1 MVNSV
6 GLSLLQVQPL
16 DPSLERLL
24 LGLPPGDSLDREC
37 DSYTVP
43 ACTELMVPEDEYL
56 KKKWQESVLCGAQAF
71 CFRNFTFFMIVH
83 SKPP

>member
-1 MVNSV
+1 MVDSV

-37 DSYTVP
+37 DSYPVP
-43 ACTELMVPEDEYL
+43 ACMEYL

-71 CFRNFTFFMIVH
+71 CFRNFTFLMIVH